1 MSEETAGP
9 GPGYR
14 DKPEHFVEFEPSP
27 KRVRVTFGG
36 ETIVDSTAALILYEA
51 RHVPVYYF
59 PRADV
64 ALDRLQASDH
74 STHCPFKGDASY
86 YSVVADGR
94 TAENA
99 VWSYELPFDE
109 VAGIKDYLAFYWNRM
124 DHWFEED
131 EEVFV
136 HARSP
141 RVRIDILDSSRPV
154 RIVLGGT
161 TVAETTRARFL
172 FETGLPTRYY
182 IPREDVSVALLPS
195 ESQTQC
201 PYKGTA
207 SYHSVKVGET
217 TYTDIVWYYSE
228 PVHES
233 ARIKDY
239 LCFYNEKVDAVFV
252 DGLEQEKPKT
262 KWS

>member
-1 MSEETAGP
+1 MTQTAGP
-9 GPGYR
+9 APGYADR
-14 DKPEHFVEFEPSP
+14 PEHFVEFEPSP
-27 KRVRVTFGG
+27 KRIRIMFGG
-36 ETIVDSTAALILYEA
+36 ETLADTTDGLILYE
-51 RHVPVYYF
+51 RGHVPVYYL
-59 PRADV
+59 PRKDV
-64 ALDRLQASDH
+64 AMGLLTATDH

-86 YSVVADGR
+86 FSVSAGGQ

-109 VAGIKDYLAFYWNRM
+109 CAGLKDYLAFYWNKM
-124 DHWFEED
+124 DQWFEED

-141 RVRIDILDSSRPV
+141 KVRLDILDSSRPV
-154 RIVLGGT
+154 RVELGGI

-182 IPREDVSVALLPS
+182 IPREDVIGELLPS
-195 ESQTQC
+195 DSETHC
-201 PYKGTA
+201 PYKGAA
-207 SYHSVKVGET
+207 SYHHVRVGAKTFE
-217 TYTDIVWYYSE
+217 DIVWFYRA

-239 LCFYNEKVDAVFV
+239 LCFYNEKVDAVYV
-252 DGLEQEKPKT
+252 DGVAEEKPKT

>member
-1 MSEETAGP
+1 MTDTAGP
-9 GPGYR
+9 APGYADR
-14 DKPEHFVEFEPSP
+14 PEHFVEFETSP
-27 KRVRVTFGG
+27 KRIRVTFGG
-36 ETIVDSTAALILYEA
+36 ETIADTTNALILYE
-51 RHVPVYYF
+51 RGHVPVYYL
-59 PRADV
+59 PRAD
-64 ALDRLQASDH
+64 AAMDLLAKTDH

-86 YSVVADGR
+86 FTVNAGGKS
-94 TAENA
+94 AENA

-109 VAGIKDYLAFYWNRM
+109 AAGIGGYLAFYWLEM

-154 RIVLGGT
+154 RVELGGI

-182 IPREDVSVALLPS
+182 IPRDDVIGELLPS
-195 ESQTQC
+195 DTHTSC

-207 SYHSVKVGET
+207 SYFTITANGRTSGNT
-217 TYTDIVWYYSE
+217 VWYYPAPYAE
-228 PVHES
+228 VS
-233 ARIKDY
+233 AIKGFAA
-239 LCFYNEKVDAVFV
+239 FYVDQLDAL
-252 DGLEQEKPKT
+252 DMGT
-262 KWS
+262 